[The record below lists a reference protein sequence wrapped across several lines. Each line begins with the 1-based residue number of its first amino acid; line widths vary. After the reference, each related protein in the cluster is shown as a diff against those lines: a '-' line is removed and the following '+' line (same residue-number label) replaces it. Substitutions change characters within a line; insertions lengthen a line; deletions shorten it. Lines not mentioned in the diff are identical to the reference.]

1 MYRLVQFLSVCGF
14 IMLFTSYWLM
24 GWVLLVLAGVILF
37 RNSDEKGNLNEG
49 FKPDIE
55 KERQAYMKRKTAQVK
70 SNSSLPKHT
79 FLAYNNDILYEEVA
93 TRNDFHTMLTDINL
107 VNKTNSYTLA
117 KKDLLSR
124 IVGGLVTFTG
134 EELDERGRDIK
145 RGFYKRDD
153 EARKNAQVPGFD
165 LVKSEWVKIKGQ
177 SYPLYHRT
185 HLVPYRFCLNDG
197 EFESVLFTGTARLN
211 SGFRADLK
219 FIPNDENHAK
229 SVRQIVK
236 AVSTNAFAFADS
248 KNTQR
253 LSLDDFERAVGDLVH
268 RSAEA
273 YTHTYKYGVEC
284 FYDTDSLIPS
294 RVLAV
299 LTDVT
304 EKKTLFAAV
313 LENVI

>member
-1 MYRLVQFLSVCGF
+1 MYRLVQFLSVCGA
-14 IMLFTSYWLM
+14 IMLFTSYWLIA
-24 GWVLLVLAGVILF
+24 WVLLVLAGVILF
-37 RNSDEKGNLNEG
+37 KNSEEKGNLKEG

-55 KERQAYMKRKTAQVK
+55 KERQAYMKRKNA
-70 SNSSLPKHT
+70 NFPKHT

-93 TRNDFHTMLTDINL
+93 TREDFHKMLTDVSL
-107 VNKTNSYTLA
+107 VHKTNSYTLA
-117 KKDLLSR
+117 KKDLLDR
-124 IVGGLVTFTG
+124 IVGGLITFTG
-134 EELDERGRDIK
+134 EEIDERGRDIK
-145 RGFYKRDD
+145 RGFYSRDD

-165 LVKSEWVKIKGQ
+165 LVKSEWVKIKDQ
-177 SYPLYHRT
+177 PYPLYHRT

-219 FIPNDENHAK
+219 FIPNDETHAK
-229 SVRQIVK
+229 NVRQIVQ
-236 AVSTNAFAFADS
+236 AVSSNAFAFSDS
-248 KNTQR
+248 KRTQR
-253 LSLDDFERAVGDLVH
+253 LSLDDFERAVGNLVH

-284 FYDTDSLIPS
+284 FYDNESLIPS

-299 LTDVT
+299 LIDVT
-304 EKKTLFAAV
+304 DKKTLFAAI

>member
-1 MYRLVQFLSVCGF
+1 MYRLVQFLSVSGF
-14 IMLFTSYWLM
+14 IMLFTSFRFM
-24 GWVLLVLAGVILF
+24 GVVLLILAGVILF
-37 RNSDEKGNLNEG
+37 KNSDEKGNLNEG

-55 KERQAYMKRKTAQVK
+55 KERQAYMKRKNA
-70 SNSSLPKHT
+70 NFPKHT

-93 TRNDFHTMLTDINL
+93 TREDFHKMLTDVAL
-107 VNKTNSYTLA
+107 VNKTNSYTLG
-117 KKDLLSR
+117 KKDSIGR

-145 RGFYKRDD
+145 HGFYSRDN

-165 LVKSEWVKIKGQ
+165 LVKSEWVKIKDQ
-177 SYPLYHRT
+177 PYPLYHRT

-211 SGFRADLK
+211 SGFRADIK
-219 FIPNDENHAK
+219 FLPNDETHAK
-229 SVRQIVK
+229 NVRQIVK
-236 AVSTNAFAFADS
+236 AVSTNAFAFSDS

-304 EKKTLFAAV
+304 DKKTLFAAV

>member
-1 MYRLVQFLSVCGF
+1 MYRLVQFLSVCGA
-14 IMLFTSYWLM
+14 IMLFTSYWLI

-55 KERQAYMKRKTAQVK
+55 KERQAYMKRKTA
-70 SNSSLPKHT
+70 NFPKHT

-93 TRNDFHTMLTDINL
+93 NREDFYKMLTDVSLIH
-107 VNKTNSYTLA
+107 KTNSYTLA
-117 KKDLLSR
+117 KKDSLGR
-124 IVGGLVTFTG
+124 IVGGLITFTG
-134 EELDERGRDIK
+134 EELAERGRDIK
-145 RGFYKRDD
+145 RGFYSRDD

-165 LVKSEWVKIKGQ
+165 LVKSEWVKIKDQ
-177 SYPLYHRT
+177 PYPLYHRT

-197 EFESVLFTGTARLN
+197 EFENVLFTGTARLN
-211 SGFRADLK
+211 SGFCADSK
-219 FIPNDENHAK
+219 FIPNDKTHAK
-229 SVRQIVK
+229 NVRQIVQ
-236 AVSTNAFAFADS
+236 AVSSNAFAFADS

-284 FYDTDSLIPS
+284 FYDTDSLISS

-304 EKKTLFAAV
+304 DKKTLFAAV

>member
-1 MYRLVQFLSVCGF
+1 MYRLSQFLAVSGA
-14 IMLFTSYWLM
+14 IMLFTSFRFM
-24 GWVLLVLAGVILF
+24 GVVLLILAGVILF
-37 RNSDEKGNLNEG
+37 KNSDEKGNLNEG

-55 KERQAYMKRKTAQVK
+55 KERQAYMKRKTA
-70 SNSSLPKHT
+70 NFPKHT
-79 FLAYNNDILYEEVA
+79 FLAFNNDILYDEVA
-93 TRNDFHTMLTDINL
+93 TREDFHKMLTDVSLI
-107 VNKTNSYTLA
+107 NKTNSYTLA
-117 KKDLLSR
+117 KKDSLNR
-124 IVGGLVTFTG
+124 IVGGLITFTG
-134 EELDERGRDIK
+134 EEIDERGRDIK
-145 RGFYKRDD
+145 RGIYSRDN

-165 LVKSEWVKIKGQ
+165 LVKSEWVKIKDQ
-177 SYPLYHRT
+177 PYPLYHRT

-211 SGFRADLK
+211 SGFRADSK
-219 FIPNDENHAK
+219 FIPNDETHAK
-229 SVRQIVK
+229 NVRQIVQ
-236 AVSTNAFAFADS
+236 AVSSNVFAFADS

-284 FYDTDSLIPS
+284 FYDNESLIPS

-304 EKKTLFAAV
+304 DKKTLFAAI

>member
-1 MYRLVQFLSVCGF
+1 MYRLVQFLSVCGA
-14 IMLFTSYWLM
+14 IMLFTSYWLIA
-24 GWVLLVLAGVILF
+24 WVLLVLAGVILF
-37 RNSDEKGNLNEG
+37 KNSEEKGNLKGG

-55 KERQAYMKRKTAQVK
+55 KERQAYMKRKNA
-70 SNSSLPKHT
+70 NFPKHT

-93 TRNDFHTMLTDINL
+93 TREDFHKMLTDVYL
-107 VNKTNSYTLA
+107 VHKTNSYTLA
-117 KKDLLSR
+117 KKDLLDR
-124 IVGGLVTFTG
+124 IVGGLITFTG
-134 EELDERGRDIK
+134 EEIDERGRDIK
-145 RGFYKRDD
+145 RGFYSRDN

-165 LVKSEWVKIKGQ
+165 LVKSEWVQIKDQ
-177 SYPLYHRT
+177 PYPLYHRT

-211 SGFRADLK
+211 SGFHADLK

-229 SVRQIVK
+229 NVRQIVQ
-236 AVSTNAFAFADS
+236 AVSSNAFAFSDS
-248 KNTQR
+248 KRTQR

-284 FYDTDSLIPS
+284 FYDNESLIPS

-299 LTDVT
+299 LIDVT
-304 EKKTLFAAV
+304 DKKTLFEAI

>member
-1 MYRLVQFLSVCGF
+1 MYRLVQFLSVCGA

-24 GWVLLVLAGVILF
+24 GWVLLLLAGVILF

-55 KERQAYMKRKTAQVK
+55 KERQAYMKRKTA
-70 SNSSLPKHT
+70 NFPKHT
-79 FLAYNNDILYEEVA
+79 FLAYNNDILYEEVG
-93 TRNDFHTMLTDINL
+93 TREDFHKLLTDIAL
-107 VNKTNSYTLA
+107 VNPKTNSYTLA
-117 KKDLLSR
+117 KKDSLGR
-124 IVGGLVTFTG
+124 IVGGLITFTG
-134 EELDERGRDIK
+134 EEIDERGRDIK

-165 LVKSEWVKIKGQ
+165 LVKSEWVNVKGQ

-185 HLVPYRFCLNDG
+185 HLVPFRYCLNDG
-197 EFESVLFTGTARLN
+197 EFGDVMFTGTARLN
-211 SGFRADLK
+211 SGFRADIKLL
-219 FIPNDENHAK
+219 PNDENHTK
-229 SVRQIVK
+229 NVRQILQ

-284 FYDTDSLIPS
+284 FYDNESFIPS
-294 RVLAV
+294 RVLVV

-304 EKKTLFAAV
+304 DKKTLFAAV

>member
-1 MYRLVQFLSVCGF
+1 MYRLSQFLSVCGA

-24 GWVLLVLAGVILF
+24 GWVLLVLAGVLLF

-55 KERQAYMKRKTAQVK
+55 KERQAYMKRKTA
-70 SNSSLPKHT
+70 NFPKHT
-79 FLAYNNDILYEEVA
+79 FLAYNNDILYDEVA
-93 TRNDFHTMLTDINL
+93 TRSDFHKMLTDVSL
-107 VNKTNSYTLA
+107 VHKTNSYTLA
-117 KKDLLSR
+117 KKDSLGR
-124 IVGGLVTFTG
+124 IVGGFVTFTG

-153 EARKNAQVPGFD
+153 EVRKKAQVPGFD
-165 LVKSEWVKIKGQ
+165 LVRSEWVKIKDQ

-211 SGFRADLK
+211 SGFRADSK
-219 FIPNDENHAK
+219 FIPNDESHAK
-229 SVRQIVK
+229 NVRQIVQV
-236 AVSTNAFAFADS
+236 VSSNAFAFSDS
-248 KNTQR
+248 KRTQR
-253 LSLDDFERAVGDLVH
+253 LSLDDFERAVGELVH

-273 YTHTYKYGVEC
+273 YTHIYKYGVEC

-294 RVLAV
+294 RVLTV

-304 EKKTLFAAV
+304 DKKTLFAAV

>member
-1 MYRLVQFLSVCGF
+1 MYRMSQFLAVSGA
-14 IMLFTSYWLM
+14 IMLFTSYRFM
-24 GWVLLVLAGVILF
+24 GVVLLILAGVILF
-37 RNSDEKGNLNEG
+37 KNSDEKGNLNEG
-49 FKPDIE
+49 FKPGIE
-55 KERQAYMKRKTAQVK
+55 KERQAYMKRKNTG
-70 SNSSLPKHT
+70 LPKHK
-79 FLAYNNDILYEEVA
+79 FLAYNNDILYDEVA
-93 TRNDFHTMLTDINL
+93 TRGDFHKLLTDIAL
-107 VNKTNSYTLA
+107 VNPKTNSYTLA
-117 KKDLLSR
+117 KKDSLGR
-124 IVGGLVTFTG
+124 IVGGLITFTG

-165 LVKSEWVKIKGQ
+165 LVKSEWVKIKDQ

-219 FIPNDENHAK
+219 FIPNDETHAK
-229 SVRQIVK
+229 NVRQIVQ
-236 AVSTNAFAFADS
+236 AVSSNAFAFSDS

-284 FYDTDSLIPS
+284 FYDNDSLIPS
-294 RVLAV
+294 KVLAI

-304 EKKTLFAAV
+304 DKKTLFAAV

>member
-1 MYRLVQFLSVCGF
+1 M
-14 IMLFTSYWLM
+14 
-24 GWVLLVLAGVILF
+24 
-37 RNSDEKGNLNEG
+37 
-49 FKPDIE
+49 
-55 KERQAYMKRKTAQVK
+55 
-70 SNSSLPKHT
+70 
-79 FLAYNNDILYEEVA
+79 
-93 TRNDFHTMLTDINL
+93 
-107 VNKTNSYTLA
+107 
-117 KKDLLSR
+117 
-124 IVGGLVTFTG
+124 
-134 EELDERGRDIK
+134 
-145 RGFYKRDD
+145 
-153 EARKNAQVPGFD
+153 
-165 LVKSEWVKIKGQ
+165 KSEWVNIKGQ

-211 SGFRADLK
+211 SGLRADLR

-229 SVRQIVK
+229 NVRQIVK

-284 FYDTDSLIPS
+284 FYDNESLSPS

-304 EKKTLFAAV
+304 NKKTLFAAV
-313 LENVI
+313 LENVV

>member
-1 MYRLVQFLSVCGF
+1 MYRISQFLAVSGA
-14 IMLFTSYWLM
+14 IMLFTSFRFM
-24 GWVLLVLAGVILF
+24 GIILLILSGVILF
-37 RNSDEKGNLNEG
+37 KNSDEKGNLNEG

-55 KERQAYMKRKTAQVK
+55 KERQAYMKRRNAQA
-70 SNSSLPKHT
+70 NTTSSLPKHT
-79 FLAYNNDILYEEVA
+79 FLAYNNDIIYEEVA
-93 TRNDFHTMLTDINL
+93 TRSDFHTMLTDTTL

-117 KKDLLSR
+117 KKDSLGR
-124 IVGGLVTFTG
+124 IVGGLITFTG
-134 EELDERGRDIK
+134 EEIDERGRDIK
-145 RGFYKRDD
+145 RGFYSRDN
-153 EARKNAQVPGFD
+153 EARKSAQVPGFD
-165 LVKSEWVKIKGQ
+165 LVKSEWVKIKDQ
-177 SYPLYHRT
+177 PYPLYHRT

-219 FIPNDENHAK
+219 FIPNDETHAK
-229 SVRQIVK
+229 NVRQIVQ
-236 AVSTNAFAFADS
+236 AVSSNAFAFSDS

-253 LSLDDFERAVGDLVH
+253 LSLDDFERAVGNLVH

-273 YTHTYKYGVEC
+273 YTNTYKYGVEC

-304 EKKTLFAAV
+304 DKKTLFAAV

>member
-1 MYRLVQFLSVCGF
+1 MYRIAQFLAVSGA
-14 IMLFTSYWLM
+14 IMLFTSFRFM
-24 GWVLLVLAGVILF
+24 GVVLLILAGVILYK
-37 RNSDEKGNLNEG
+37 NSDEKGNLNEG

-55 KERQAYMKRKTAQVK
+55 KERQAYMKRKHAQAK
-70 SNSSLPKHT
+70 PNSSFPKHT
-79 FLAYNNDILYEEVA
+79 FLSYNNDILYEEVA
-93 TRNDFHTMLTDINL
+93 TRSDFHTMLADTTL

-117 KKDLLSR
+117 KKDSLGR

-145 RGFYKRDD
+145 RGFYTRDN

-165 LVKSEWVKIKGQ
+165 LVKSEWVNIKGQ

-211 SGFRADLK
+211 SGFRADIK
-219 FIPNDENHAK
+219 FIPNDETHAK
-229 SVRQIVK
+229 NVRQIVQ
-236 AVSTNAFAFADS
+236 AVSTNAFAFSDS
-248 KNTQR
+248 THTQR

-273 YTHTYKYGVEC
+273 YTHIYKYGVEC
-284 FYDTDSLIPS
+284 FYDNDSLIPN

-304 EKKTLFAAV
+304 DKKTLFAAV
-313 LENVI
+313 LENII

>member
-1 MYRLVQFLSVCGF
+1 MYRIAQFLSVSGA
-14 IMLFTSYWLM
+14 IMLFTSFRFM
-24 GWVLLVLAGVILF
+24 GVVLLILAGVILYK
-37 RNSDEKGNLNEG
+37 NSDEKGNLNEG

-55 KERQAYMKRKTAQVK
+55 KERQAYMKRKVA
-70 SNSSLPKHT
+70 NFPKHT

-93 TRNDFHTMLTDINL
+93 TREDFHKMLTDVSL
-107 VNKTNSYTLA
+107 VHKTNSYSLA
-117 KKDLLSR
+117 KKDSLGR
-124 IVGGLVTFTG
+124 IVGGFVTFTG

-145 RGFYKRDD
+145 RGFYKRDG
-153 EARKNAQVPGFD
+153 EVRKNAQVPGFA
-165 LVKSEWVKIKGQ
+165 LVKSEWVNLKGQ

-219 FIPNDENHAK
+219 FIPNDETHAK
-229 SVRQIVK
+229 NVRQIVK
-236 AVSTNAFAFADS
+236 AVSSNAFAFADS

-284 FYDTDSLIPS
+284 FYDTDILIPS

>member
-1 MYRLVQFLSVCGF
+1 MYRLVQFLSVCGA
-14 IMLFTSYWLM
+14 IMLFTPFRFM
-24 GWVLLVLAGVILF
+24 GVVLLILAGVILF
-37 RNSDEKGNLNEG
+37 KNSDEKGNLNEG

-55 KERQAYMKRKTAQVK
+55 QERQAYMKRKTA
-70 SNSSLPKHT
+70 NFPKHT

-93 TRNDFHTMLTDINL
+93 TREDFHKMLTDVFSI
-107 VNKTNSYTLA
+107 NKTNSYTLA
-117 KKDLLSR
+117 KKDSLGR
-124 IVGGLVTFTG
+124 IVGGFVTFTG
-134 EELDERGRDIK
+134 EELDERRRDIK
-145 RGFYKRDD
+145 RGFYRRDD
-153 EARKNAQVPGFD
+153 EVRKNAQVPGFD
-165 LVKSEWVKIKGQ
+165 LVKSEWINIKGQ

-219 FIPNDENHAK
+219 FIPNDETHAK
-229 SVRQIVK
+229 NVRQIVQ
-236 AVSTNAFAFADS
+236 AVSSNAFAFSDS
-248 KNTQR
+248 KRTER

-304 EKKTLFAAV
+304 DKKTLFAAV

>member
-1 MYRLVQFLSVCGF
+1 MYRIVQFLSVCGA

-24 GWVLLVLAGVILF
+24 GWVLLLLAGVILF

-55 KERQAYMKRKTAQVK
+55 KERQAYMKRKIA
-70 SNSSLPKHT
+70 NFPKHT
-79 FLAYNNDILYEEVA
+79 FLAYNNDILYEEVG
-93 TRNDFHTMLTDINL
+93 TREDFHKLLTDIAL
-107 VNKTNSYTLA
+107 VNPKTNSYTLA
-117 KKDLLSR
+117 KKDSLGR
-124 IVGGLVTFTG
+124 IVGGLITFTG
-134 EELDERGRDIK
+134 EEIDERGRDIK

-165 LVKSEWVKIKGQ
+165 LVKSEWVQIKDQ

-211 SGFRADLK
+211 SGFRADSK
-219 FIPNDENHAK
+219 FIPNDETHAK
-229 SVRQIVK
+229 NVRQIVQV
-236 AVSTNAFAFADS
+236 VSSNAFAFADS

-284 FYDTDSLIPS
+284 FYDNESLIPS
-294 RVLAV
+294 RVLVV

-304 EKKTLFAAV
+304 DKKTLFAAI

>member
-1 MYRLVQFLSVCGF
+1 MYRLSQFLSVSGF
-14 IMLFTSYWLM
+14 IMLFTSYWLI

-37 RNSDEKGNLNEG
+37 RNSDEKGNLNES

-55 KERQAYMKRKTAQVK
+55 KERQAYMKRKTA
-70 SNSSLPKHT
+70 NFPKHT
-79 FLAYNNDILYEEVA
+79 FLSYNNDILYEEVA
-93 TRNDFHTMLTDINL
+93 TRSDFHTMLTDTTL
-107 VNKTNSYTLA
+107 VHKTNSYTLA
-117 KKDLLSR
+117 KKDPLGR
-124 IVGGLVTFTG
+124 IVGGLITFTG
-134 EELDERGRDIK
+134 EEVDERGRDIK
-145 RGFYKRDD
+145 RGFYSRDD

-165 LVKSEWVKIKGQ
+165 LVKSEWVNIKDQ

-219 FIPNDENHAK
+219 FIPNDETHAK
-229 SVRQIVK
+229 NVRQIIQ
-236 AVSTNAFAFADS
+236 AVSSNAFALSDF
-248 KNTQR
+248 KRTER
-253 LSLDDFERAVGDLVH
+253 LSLDDFERAVGKLVH

>member
-1 MYRLVQFLSVCGF
+1 MYRLAQFLAVSGA
-14 IMLFTSYWLM
+14 IMLFTPFRFM
-24 GWVLLVLAGVILF
+24 GVVLLILAGVILF
-37 RNSDEKGNLNEG
+37 KNSDEKGNLTEG

-55 KERQAYMKRKTAQVK
+55 KERQAYMKRKNA
-70 SNSSLPKHT
+70 NFPKHT
-79 FLAYNNDILYEEVA
+79 FLAYNNDILYDEVA
-93 TRNDFHTMLTDINL
+93 TREDFHNMLTDVSL
-107 VNKTNSYTLA
+107 VHKTNSYTLA
-117 KKDLLSR
+117 QKDSLGR
-124 IVGGLVTFTG
+124 IIGGLVTFTG

-145 RGFYKRDD
+145 RGFYTRDD

-165 LVKSEWVKIKGQ
+165 LVKSEWVKIKDQ

-197 EFESVLFTGTARLN
+197 EFERVLFTGTARLN

-229 SVRQIVK
+229 NVRQIVK
-236 AVSTNAFAFADS
+236 AVSTNAFAFSDS
-248 KNTQR
+248 KHTQR

-304 EKKTLFAAV
+304 DKKTLFAAV
-313 LENVI
+313 LENVV

>member
-1 MYRLVQFLSVCGF
+1 MYRLVQFLSVCGA
-14 IMLFTSYWLM
+14 IMLFTSYWLIA
-24 GWVLLVLAGVILF
+24 WVLLVLAGVILF
-37 RNSDEKGNLNEG
+37 KNSEEKGNLKEG

-55 KERQAYMKRKTAQVK
+55 KERQAYMKRKNA
-70 SNSSLPKHT
+70 NFPKHT

-93 TRNDFHTMLTDINL
+93 TREDFHKMLTDVSL
-107 VNKTNSYTLA
+107 VHKTNSYTLA
-117 KKDLLSR
+117 KKDLLDR
-124 IVGGLVTFTG
+124 IVGGLITFTG
-134 EELDERGRDIK
+134 EEIDERGRDIK
-145 RGFYKRDD
+145 RGFYSRDN

-165 LVKSEWVKIKGQ
+165 LVKSEWVQIKDQ
-177 SYPLYHRT
+177 PYPLYHRT

-211 SGFRADLK
+211 SGFHADLK

-229 SVRQIVK
+229 NVRQIVQ
-236 AVSTNAFAFADS
+236 AVSSNAFAFSDS
-248 KNTQR
+248 KRTQR

-284 FYDTDSLIPS
+284 FYDNESLIPS

-299 LTDVT
+299 LIDVT
-304 EKKTLFAAV
+304 DKKTLFAAI

>member
-1 MYRLVQFLSVCGF
+1 MYRLVQFLSVCGA
-14 IMLFTSYWLM
+14 IMLFTSYWLI

-37 RNSDEKGNLNEG
+37 QNSDEKGNLNEG

-55 KERQAYMKRKTAQVK
+55 KERQAYMKRKTA
-70 SNSSLPKHT
+70 NFPKHT
-79 FLAYNNDILYEEVA
+79 FLAYNNDILYEEVG
-93 TRNDFHTMLTDINL
+93 TREDFHKLLTDIAL
-107 VNKTNSYTLA
+107 VNPKTNSYTLA
-117 KKDLLSR
+117 KKDSLGR
-124 IVGGLVTFTG
+124 IVGGLITFTG
-134 EELDERGRDIK
+134 EEIDERGRDIK

-165 LVKSEWVKIKGQ
+165 LVKSEWVKIKDQ
-177 SYPLYHRT
+177 PYPLYHRT

-219 FIPNDENHAK
+219 FIPNDEIHAK
-229 SVRQIVK
+229 NVRQIVQT
-236 AVSTNAFAFADS
+236 VSTNAFAFSDS
-248 KNTQR
+248 KRTQR

-273 YTHTYKYGVEC
+273 YIHTYKYGVEC
-284 FYDTDSLIPS
+284 FYDNESLIPS

-304 EKKTLFAAV
+304 DKKTLFAAI

>member
-1 MYRLVQFLSVCGF
+1 MYRIAQFLSVSGA
-14 IMLFTSYWLM
+14 IMLFTSFWLM

-37 RNSDEKGNLNEG
+37 KNSDEKGNLNEG

-55 KERQAYMKRKTAQVK
+55 KERQAYMKRKNV
-70 SNSSLPKHT
+70 NFPKHT

-93 TRNDFHTMLTDINL
+93 TREDFHKMLTDVALI
-107 VNKTNSYTLA
+107 NKTNSYTLG
-117 KKDLLSR
+117 KKDSLGR

-165 LVKSEWVKIKGQ
+165 LVKSEWVKIKDQ
-177 SYPLYHRT
+177 PYPLYHRT
-185 HLVPYRFCLNDG
+185 HLVPFRYCLNDG
-197 EFESVLFTGTARLN
+197 EFGDVMFTGTARLN
-211 SGFRADLK
+211 SGFRADIK

-229 SVRQIVK
+229 NVRQILQ
-236 AVSTNAFAFADS
+236 AISTNTFAFADS

-284 FYDTDSLIPS
+284 FYDNESLIPS
-294 RVLAV
+294 RVLVV

-304 EKKTLFAAV
+304 DKKTLFAAT

>member
-1 MYRLVQFLSVCGF
+1 MYRLSQFLSVSGF
-14 IMLFTSYWLM
+14 IMLFTSYWLI
-24 GWVLLVLAGVILF
+24 GVVLLILAGVILF
-37 RNSDEKGNLNEG
+37 KNSDEKGNLNEG

-55 KERQAYMKRKTAQVK
+55 KERQAYMKRKNA
-70 SNSSLPKHT
+70 NFPKHT
-79 FLAYNNDILYEEVA
+79 FLAYNNDILYEVVA
-93 TRNDFHTMLTDINL
+93 TREDFHKMLTDVSL
-107 VNKTNSYTLA
+107 VHKTNSYTLA
-117 KKDLLSR
+117 KKDSLDR
-124 IVGGLVTFTG
+124 IVGGLITFTG
-134 EELDERGRDIK
+134 EEIDERGRDIK
-145 RGFYKRDD
+145 RGFYSRDD

-165 LVKSEWVKIKGQ
+165 LVKSEWVKIKDQ
-177 SYPLYHRT
+177 PYPLYHRT

-219 FIPNDENHAK
+219 FIPNDETHAK
-229 SVRQIVK
+229 NVRQIVQ
-236 AVSTNAFAFADS
+236 AVSSNAFAFSDS
-248 KNTQR
+248 KRTQR
-253 LSLDDFERAVGDLVH
+253 LSLDDFERAVGNLVH

-284 FYDTDSLIPS
+284 FYDNESLIPS

-304 EKKTLFAAV
+304 DKKTLFAAI

>member
-1 MYRLVQFLSVCGF
+1 MYRLSQFLSVCGA

-24 GWVLLVLAGVILF
+24 GWVLLVLAGVLLF

-55 KERQAYMKRKTAQVK
+55 KERQAYMKRKTA
-70 SNSSLPKHT
+70 NFPKHT
-79 FLAYNNDILYEEVA
+79 FLAYNNDILYDEVA
-93 TRNDFHTMLTDINL
+93 TREDFHKMLTDVSL
-107 VNKTNSYTLA
+107 VHKTNSYSLA
-117 KKDLLSR
+117 KKDSLGR
-124 IVGGLVTFTG
+124 IVGGFVTFTG

-153 EARKNAQVPGFD
+153 EVRKNAQVPGFA
-165 LVKSEWVKIKGQ
+165 LVKSEWVNLKGQ

-219 FIPNDENHAK
+219 FIPNDETHAK
-229 SVRQIVK
+229 NVRQIVK
-236 AVSTNAFAFADS
+236 AVSSNAFAFADS

-284 FYDTDSLIPS
+284 FYDTDILIPS

>member
-1 MYRLVQFLSVCGF
+1 MYRIAQFLSVSGA
-14 IMLFTSYWLM
+14 IMLFTSFWLM

-37 RNSDEKGNLNEG
+37 KNSDEKGNLNEG

-55 KERQAYMKRKTAQVK
+55 KERQAYMKRKNV
-70 SNSSLPKHT
+70 NFPKHT

-93 TRNDFHTMLTDINL
+93 TREDFHKMLTDVALI
-107 VNKTNSYTLA
+107 NKTNSYTLG
-117 KKDLLSR
+117 KKDSPGR

-165 LVKSEWVKIKGQ
+165 LVKSEWVKIKDQ
-177 SYPLYHRT
+177 PYPLYHRT

-211 SGFRADLK
+211 SGFRADIK
-219 FIPNDENHAK
+219 FLPNDETHAK
-229 SVRQIVK
+229 NVRQIVK
-236 AVSTNAFAFADS
+236 AVSTNAFAFSDS
-248 KNTQR
+248 KHTQR
-253 LSLDDFERAVGDLVH
+253 LSLDDFERAVGNLVH

-284 FYDTDSLIPS
+284 FYDNESLIPS
-294 RVLAV
+294 RVLVV

>member
-1 MYRLVQFLSVCGF
+1 MYRLVQFLSVCGA

-24 GWVLLVLAGVILF
+24 AWVLLVLAGVILF
-37 RNSDEKGNLNEG
+37 KNSDEKGNLKEG

-55 KERQAYMKRKTAQVK
+55 KERQAYMKRKNA
-70 SNSSLPKHT
+70 NFPKHT

-93 TRNDFHTMLTDINL
+93 TREDFHKMLTDVSL
-107 VNKTNSYTLA
+107 VHKTNSYTLA
-117 KKDLLSR
+117 KKDLLDR
-124 IVGGLVTFTG
+124 IVGGLITFTG
-134 EELDERGRDIK
+134 EEIDERGRDIK
-145 RGFYKRDD
+145 RGFYSRDN

-165 LVKSEWVKIKGQ
+165 LVKSEWVQIKDQ
-177 SYPLYHRT
+177 PYPLYHRT

-211 SGFRADLK
+211 SGFHADLK

-229 SVRQIVK
+229 NVRQIVQ
-236 AVSTNAFAFADS
+236 AVSSNAFAFSDS
-248 KNTQR
+248 KRTQR

-284 FYDTDSLIPS
+284 FYDNESLIPS

-304 EKKTLFAAV
+304 DKKTLFAAI

>member
-14 IMLFTSYWLM
+14 IMLFTPYWLM

-37 RNSDEKGNLNEG
+37 KNSDEKGNLNEG

-55 KERQAYMKRKTAQVK
+55 KERQTYMKRKIAQAK

-79 FLAYNNDILYEEVA
+79 FLAYNNDIIYEEVA
-93 TRNDFHTMLTDINL
+93 TRSDFHTMLTDKTL
-107 VNKTNSYTLA
+107 VHKTNSCTLA
-117 KKDLLSR
+117 KKDSLGR
-124 IVGGLVTFTG
+124 IVGGLVIFTG

-165 LVKSEWVKIKGQ
+165 LVKSKWVNIKDQ
-177 SYPLYHRT
+177 PYPLYHRT

-219 FIPNDENHAK
+219 FIPNDETHAK
-229 SVRQIVK
+229 NVRQIVQ
-236 AVSTNAFAFADS
+236 AVSSNAFAFSDS
-248 KNTQR
+248 KRTQR

-273 YTHTYKYGVEC
+273 YNHTYKYGVEC
-284 FYDTDSLIPS
+284 FYENESLIPN

-304 EKKTLFAAV
+304 DKKTLFAAV

>member
-1 MYRLVQFLSVCGF
+1 MYRLVQFLSVCGA

-55 KERQAYMKRKTAQVK
+55 KERQAYMKRKTA
-70 SNSSLPKHT
+70 NFPKHT

-93 TRNDFHTMLTDINL
+93 NREDFYKMLTDVSLIH
-107 VNKTNSYTLA
+107 KTNSYTLA
-117 KKDLLSR
+117 KKDSLGR
-124 IVGGLVTFTG
+124 IVGGLITFTG

-145 RGFYKRDD
+145 RGFYSRDD

-165 LVKSEWVKIKGQ
+165 LVKSEWVKIKDQ
-177 SYPLYHRT
+177 PYPLYHRT

-211 SGFRADLK
+211 SGFCADSK
-219 FIPNDENHAK
+219 FIPNDKTHAK
-229 SVRQIVK
+229 NVRQIVQ
-236 AVSTNAFAFADS
+236 AVSSNAFAFADS

-294 RVLAV
+294 RVLAF

-304 EKKTLFAAV
+304 DKKTLFAAV

>member
-1 MYRLVQFLSVCGF
+1 MYRLSQFLSVSGF

-37 RNSDEKGNLNEG
+37 KNSDEKGNLNEG

-55 KERQAYMKRKTAQVK
+55 KERQAYMKRRNAQA
-70 SNSSLPKHT
+70 NTTSSLPKHT

-93 TRNDFHTMLTDINL
+93 TRSDFHTLLTDTTL
-107 VNKTNSYTLA
+107 VHKTNSYTLA
-117 KKDLLSR
+117 KKDSLGR

-165 LVKSEWVKIKGQ
+165 LVKSDWVQIKGQ
-177 SYPLYHRT
+177 SHPLYHRT
-185 HLVPYRFCLNDG
+185 HLVPFRYCLNDG
-197 EFESVLFTGTARLN
+197 EFGDVMFTGTARLN
-211 SGFRADLK
+211 SGFRADLM
-219 FIPNDENHAK
+219 FIPNDETHAK
-229 SVRQIVK
+229 NVRQIVK
-236 AVSTNAFAFADS
+236 AVSTNAFSFSDS
-248 KNTQR
+248 KRTQR

>member
-1 MYRLVQFLSVCGF
+1 MYRISQFLSVCGA
-14 IMLFTSYWLM
+14 IMLFTSYWLLA
-24 GWVLLVLAGVILF
+24 WVLLVLAGVILF
-37 RNSDEKGNLNEG
+37 KNSDEKGNLKEG

-55 KERQAYMKRKTAQVK
+55 KERQAYMKRKNA
-70 SNSSLPKHT
+70 NFPKHT

-93 TRNDFHTMLTDINL
+93 TREDFHKMLTDVSL
-107 VNKTNSYTLA
+107 VHKTNSYTLA
-117 KKDLLSR
+117 KKDSLDR
-124 IVGGLVTFTG
+124 IVGGLITFTG
-134 EELDERGRDIK
+134 EEIDERGRDIK
-145 RGFYKRDD
+145 RGFYSRDD

-165 LVKSEWVKIKGQ
+165 LVKSEWVKIKDQ
-177 SYPLYHRT
+177 PYPLYHRT

-219 FIPNDENHAK
+219 FIPNDETHAK
-229 SVRQIVK
+229 NVRQIVQ
-236 AVSTNAFAFADS
+236 AVSSNVFAFADS

-273 YTHTYKYGVEC
+273 YNHTYKYGVEC
-284 FYDTDSLIPS
+284 FYDNESLIPS

-304 EKKTLFAAV
+304 DKKTLFAAI